1 VTEADPAFLVTHYDQ
16 RSETEP
22 AAALDHLRD
31 AVDVH
36 QLVGELA
43 VTLFTVAAA
52 ALTISSRFMCH
63 V

>member
-1 VTEADPAFLVTHYDQ
+1 MAEADPTLLVAYHYQ
-16 RSETEP
+16 CCETET